1 MRALPLLA
9 ALLVMG
15 CQTTFEPPD
24 GPGDDL
30 GPSLIGIGLA
40 PSNPKVTLGEEL
52 QLTATGFYSDQT
64 TVEITDTVEWASSDD
79 GVLTVGA
86 GLDVEGLAVSQ
97 AAGTAQVR
105 ASFFEVES
113 NLITVMVT
121 EAVIEELKV
130 SPASGQIAVDD
141 HLQLAAE
148 ASFSDGSR
156 GNVSGSVRWLSDD
169 AAVVTVDSGGK
180 LTGKGPGTTTV
191 TAIYD
196 QGLTSLEAEPVAI
209 EVVSAGTALEQAD
222 VRIVG
227 FDTVSTAD
235 GVTATVEVRNSG
247 SAPASGFWVDVWLNR
262 TAAPDPPPT
271 SGDAYEYVELLEPAE
286 TIEIPIPLEASPGT
300 YTMWALVDSFANVAE
315 GSLGENN
322 NVWGPETVSVSS
334 GGGPI
339 GPELAVTYVQPFV
352 QSDQVLYV
360 IDVTN
365 TGDEVAEDFAVGVF
379 ADPGFPPAPGDSPDE
394 QQVVTSLSPGGT
406 STLTIILRALPE
418 DPWQSYVLVDVYDAI
433 TEPNEG
439 NNVSGVQVFP

>member
-9 ALLVMG
+9 ALLVTG

-79 GVLTVGA
+79 GVLTIGA

-105 ASFFEVES
+105 ARFFEVES
-113 NLITVMVT
+113 NLITVTVT

-141 HLQLAAE
+141 HLQLATE

-196 QGLTSLEAEPVAI
+196 QGLTSLEADPVAI

-222 VRIVG
+222 VRVVG

-394 QQVVTSLSPGGT
+394 QQVVTSLSPGDT

-418 DPWQSYVLVDVYDAI
+418 DPWQSYVLVDVYDTI